1 MSKPRDERQKDLFRP
16 DLEQIIDMGHP
27 LVRLAGEMDWGFLER
42 RFASVCATGPGQPPL
57 PARLIAGLFILK
69 HMHSLS
75 DEVLCARWVENPYI
89 RCLQASVFYIRRLSA
104 EHDRGRNSDDR
115 EEIAEPYIRSEL
127 IARTKIPHSRRRS
140 SKRTEPIYYG
150 GRRKPSHGFSRSP
163 SVLVMAKLTFALS
176 GYALSTAPSG
186 TSPASR

>member
-16 DLEQIIDMGHP
+16 ALEQIIDMGRP
-27 LVRLAGEMDWGFLER
+27 LVRLAGEIDWGFLEQ
-42 RFASVCATGPGQPPL
+42 RFASVCPTGPGQLPL
-57 PARLIAGLFILK
+57 PARLIAGLFIHK

-75 DEVLCARWVENPYI
+75 DEVLCARWVENPLYQVSAGK
-89 RCLQASVFYIRRLSA
+89 RFLHPMAPA

>member
-1 MSKPRDERQKDLFRP
+1 MPRHFTATQEPALGLDPRDGHTLGP
-16 DLEQIIDMGHP
+16 IIADLERLTGVETRRIHVDKGYRGHNHP
-27 LVRLAGEMDWGFLER
+27 HRFRVWISGQLR
-42 RFASVCATGPGQPPL
+42 RVT
-57 PARLIAGLFILK
+57 
-69 HMHSLS
+69 
-75 DEVLCARWVENPYI
+75 
-89 RCLQASVFYIRRLSA
+89 
-104 EHDRGRNSDDR
+104 R

-127 IARTKIPHSRRRS
+127 ITRTKIPHSRRRS